1 MNQKKTIKYLTP
13 SDSVSMKELMRGNET
28 VSSILMGFHLDDF
41 LRERISD
48 EKNANRVSESES
60 PFQRDPKEISNIVIR
75 ERVLQM
81 LYSAS
86 LRKRLLGNN
95 QLESA
100 TSRAT
105 EDERVRIAL
114 LLVETHSKYKNN
126 NKQTPLSPASK
137 LCLSIFRQYLRKE
150 KIPLDELDSLISEIE
165 PLSMFIKSDRQPLE
179 VRVPLDPVVVSPK
192 SIRCL
197 IGT

>member
-13 SDSVSMKELMRGNET
+13 SDSDSMKELMRGNET

-41 LRERISD
+41 LRERVSD

-100 TSRAT
+100 TSPAS
-105 EDERVRIAL
+105 EDERVRNRSL
-114 LLVETHSKYKNN
+114 EEETHSKQKQQ
-126 NKQTPLSPASK
+126 QTPLSPASK

-165 PLSMFIKSDRQPLE
+165 PLSMFTKSDRKPVE
-179 VRVPLDPVVVSPK
+179 VRVPLDPIGVSPR

>member
-13 SDSVSMKELMRGNET
+13 SDSDSMKELMRGNET

-100 TSRAT
+100 TSPAS
-105 EDERVRIAL
+105 EDERVRNRSL
-114 LLVETHSKYKNN
+114 EEETHSKQ
-126 NKQTPLSPASK
+126 KQQQKPLSPATK

-165 PLSMFIKSDRQPLE
+165 PLSMFTKSDRKPVE
-179 VRVPLDPVVVSPK
+179 VRVPLNPIGVSPR